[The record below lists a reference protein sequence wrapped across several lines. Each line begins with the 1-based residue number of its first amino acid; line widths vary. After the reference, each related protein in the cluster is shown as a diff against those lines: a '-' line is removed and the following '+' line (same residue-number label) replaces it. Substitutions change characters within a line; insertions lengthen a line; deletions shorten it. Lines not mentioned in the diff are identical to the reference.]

1 MEEKLEY
8 EIQKLNEIQARYHQ
22 VLDIYRGHIRED
34 IFSAEDE
41 EAYQKVSKEWHEQMR
56 KIRKYAEEGIIRLD
70 QWIDDLKEQTEEE
83 FVPEE
88 AEDQSYD
95 LDEPETAIAQN
106 LQMHMF
112 LRCEGLG
119 ELCQAKKWYTKG
131 NTEEYAKL
139 LQIEDKENVTL
150 KDAVEAAQDIHK
162 HSSRGTLEE
171 IMEAILCSL
180 KAYYIDDPEEKK
192 PPERMERAGNIAAD
206 YVDQDTLMP
215 AT

>member
-1 MEEKLEY
+1 MDEKLQY

-70 QWIDDLKEQTEEE
+70 QWIDDLKGQTEEE

-95 LDEPETAIAQN
+95 LDEPETVTAQN

-139 LQIEDKENVTL
+139 LQIEDEEDVTL
-150 KDAVEAAQDIHK
+150 KDVMDITQNIYD
-162 HSSRGTLEE
+162 HSTRGTLEE
-171 IMEAILCSL
+171 IMEAVLRSL
-180 KAYYIDDPEEKK
+180 KPYYVEKDYQTDM
-192 PPERMERAGNIAAD
+192 RLRYADNIAAE
-206 YVDQDTLMP
+206 YADQETLMP

>member
-41 EAYQKVSKEWHEQMR
+41 EAYQKVSKEWHEQLT
-56 KIRKYAEEGIIRLD
+56 KIRDLANDETSYD
-70 QWIDDLKEQTEEE
+70 QWLDDQKEQAEDG
-83 FVPEE
+83 FVLTEE
-88 AEDQSYD
+88 AEES
-95 LDEPETAIAQN
+95 QN
-106 LQMHMF
+106 NNNEVELEYVSHRLI
-112 LRCEGLG
+112 LRCEGLAD
-119 ELCQAKKWYTKG
+119 LCKEKQWYTKG
-131 NTEEYAKL
+131 TADQYAKL
-139 LQIEDKENVTL
+139 LRIEDKENVTL

-206 YVDQDTLMP
+206 YVDQDTLMS

>member
-56 KIRKYAEEGIIRLD
+56 KIRNYAEAGIIRLD

-95 LDEPETAIAQN
+95 LDEPETATAQN

-139 LQIEDKENVTL
+139 LQIEDEEDVTL
-150 KDAVEAAQDIHK
+150 KDVMDITQNIYD
-162 HSSRGTLEE
+162 HSTRGTLEE
-171 IMEAILCSL
+171 IMEAVLRIL
-180 KAYYIDDPEEKK
+180 KPYYVEKDFK
-192 PPERMERAGNIAAD
+192 TDTRLRWADNIAAE
-206 YVDQDTLMP
+206 YADQETLMP

>member
-88 AEDQSYD
+88 AEYQSYD
-95 LDEPETAIAQN
+95 LDEPETATAQN

-139 LQIEDKENVTL
+139 LQIEDEENVTL
-150 KDAVEAAQDIHK
+150 KDVVEAAQDIHK

-171 IMEAILCSL
+171 IMEAILCNL

-192 PPERMERAGNIAAD
+192 PLERMERAGNIAAD
-206 YVDQDTLMP
+206 HVDQDTLMP

>member
-41 EAYQKVSKEWHEQMR
+41 EAYQKVSKEWHEQLT
-56 KIRKYAEEGIIRLD
+56 KIRDLANDETSYD
-70 QWIDDLKEQTEEE
+70 QWLDDQKEQAEDG
-83 FVPEE
+83 FVLTEE
-88 AEDQSYD
+88 AEES
-95 LDEPETAIAQN
+95 QN
-106 LQMHMF
+106 NNNAVELEYVSRRLI
-112 LRCEGLG
+112 LRCEGLAD
-119 ELCQAKKWYTKG
+119 LCKEKQWYTKG
-131 NTEEYAKL
+131 TADQYAKL

-171 IMEAILCSL
+171 IMEAILCRL

>member
-1 MEEKLEY
+1 MDEKLQY

-70 QWIDDLKEQTEEE
+70 QWIDDLKGQTEEE

-95 LDEPETAIAQN
+95 MDEPETVTAQN

-139 LQIEDKENVTL
+139 LQIEDEEDVTL
-150 KDAVEAAQDIHK
+150 KDVMDITQNIYD
-162 HSSRGTLEE
+162 HSTRGTLEE
-171 IMEAILCSL
+171 IMEAVLRTL
-180 KAYYIDDPEEKK
+180 KPYYVEKDYQTDM
-192 PPERMERAGNIAAD
+192 RLRYADNIAAE
-206 YVDQDTLMP
+206 YADQETLMP

>member
-1 MEEKLEY
+1 MTTELKRELEKLE
-8 EIQKLNEIQARYHQ
+8 EVRTRYQ
-22 VLDIYRGHIRED
+22 QMMDKYREHVRANL
-34 IFSAEDE
+34 FLAEDE
-41 EAYQKVSKEWHEQMR
+41 EDYKKLSGEMHEQLT
-56 KIRKYAEEGIIRLD
+56 KIRDLANDETSYD
-70 QWIDDLKEQTEEE
+70 QWLDDQKEQAEDG
-83 FVPEE
+83 FVLTEE
-88 AEDQSYD
+88 AEES
-95 LDEPETAIAQN
+95 QN
-106 LQMHMF
+106 NNNAVELEYVSRRLI
-112 LRCEGLG
+112 LRCEGLAD
-119 ELCQAKKWYTKG
+119 LCKEKQWYTKG
-131 NTEEYAKL
+131 TADQYAKL

-171 IMEAILCSL
+171 IMEAILCNL

>member
-70 QWIDDLKEQTEEE
+70 QWIDDLKGQTEEE

-88 AEDQSYD
+88 AEDQSTD
-95 LDEPETAIAQN
+95 LNEPETTTAQN
-106 LQMHMF
+106 LQMNMF

-119 ELCQAKKWYTKG
+119 ELCQSRNWYTKG
-131 NTEEYAKL
+131 NAEEYAKL
-139 LQIEDKENVTL
+139 LQIEDEEDVTL
-150 KDAVEAAQDIHK
+150 KDVMDITQNIYD
-162 HSSRGTLEE
+162 HSTRGTLEE
-171 IMEAILCSL
+171 IMEAVLRTL
-180 KAYYIDDPEEKK
+180 KPYYVEKDYQTDM
-192 PPERMERAGNIAAD
+192 RLRYADNIAAN
-206 YVDQDTLMP
+206 YADQDVLMP
-215 AT
+215 VT